1 MDIEVKG
8 HSGCSIDIVREG
20 KELFILKGTCDP
32 KYVERLYQ
40 QALKQQRAGEQ
51 EYQYIRVPQ
60 IVDIERQTDT
70 MMMKMEYVYSH
81 NFIDHFEAA
90 GFEQV
95 NYFVK
100 AIHLFLKREIEQS
113 IMTDVPR
120 SMIIEKFEDVKSK
133 INQNVLLCMDE
144 EIKYLLQQ
152 SEIRFKVLPEV
163 LEIPVGCCHGD
174 LTFSN
179 ILFNGNNYYLIDFLD
194 SFIESPLLDMV
205 KIRQDTRYRWSTLM
219 YEGKFDE
226 TRFHIVSDTIDHQLD
241 GAFKQYIWYRTFY
254 HTLQLMNF
262 LRILQ
267 YAKEKKIVAYLK
279 KTIQSILNY
288 E

>member
-1 MDIEVKG
+1 MEIEVKG

-20 KELFILKGTCDP
+20 KELFILKGTCDS

-40 QALKQQRAGEQ
+40 QALKQQRASEQ

-60 IVDIERQTDT
+60 IVDIERQSNTIV
-70 MMMKMEYVYSH
+70 MKMEYVYSH

-100 AIHLFLKREIEQS
+100 AICLFLKREIEQS
-113 IMTDVPR
+113 TMTDVQR

-133 INQNVLLCMDE
+133 VNQNKFLCADE
-144 EIKYLLQQ
+144 EVRYLIQQ
-152 SEIRFKVLPEV
+152 SETCFKDLPEV

-205 KIRQDTRYRWSTLM
+205 KIRQDTCYRWSTRM
-219 YEGKFDE
+219 YEGEFDE
-226 TRFHIVSDTIDHQLD
+226 TRFHIVSDTIDRQFD
-241 GAFKQYIWYRTFY
+241 EYFKQYVWYRIFY

-267 YAKEKKIVAYLK
+267 YAKEEKVVVYLK
-279 KTIQSILNY
+279 KTISSILNY

>member
-1 MDIEVKG
+1 MNIEVKG
-8 HSGCSIDIVREG
+8 HSGCSIDIVRED

-40 QALKQQRAGEQ
+40 QALKQQRASKQ

-60 IVDIERQTDT
+60 IVDIKRQTDT

-100 AIHLFLKREIEQS
+100 AMCLFLQREIEQS
-113 IMTDVPR
+113 TMADVQR

-133 INQNVLLCMDE
+133 VYQNMFLYADE
-144 EIKYLLQQ
+144 EVRYLIQQ
-152 SEIRFKVLPEV
+152 SEDCFKSLPEV

-205 KIRQDTRYRWSTLM
+205 KIRQDSCYRWSTLM
-219 YEGKFDE
+219 YEGEFDE
-226 TRFHIVSDTIDHQLD
+226 TRFHIVSDTIDRQLD
-241 GAFKQYIWYRTFY
+241 EYFKQHVWYRTFY
-254 HTLQLMNF
+254 HALQLMNF

-267 YAKEKKIVAYLK
+267 YAKEEKVVVYLK
-279 KTIQSILNY
+279 KTISSILNY